1 MHRLTFAFAIAVLV
15 AGSCPA
21 LFAQPAPD
29 QLTGAWDSDFGWVT
43 LDTRKSG
50 VVFGHWV
57 QSATKKGLI
66 TAGAFAPRTR
76 TLTFTLTQP
85 WNGEKGSATFT
96 LSADGSKLDGT
107 WKHSSGAGKWQMTR
121 VRGTTLDEQVDS
133 ILVNAGVK
141 ANEPGMAVLV
151 VQDGKTVVERC
162 LGMGN
167 VAAGRPL
174 TPTTAFELA
183 SVSKIITA
191 QAVMIAHDRGLLNV
205 ADDVRK
211 YVPELPVY
219 DPGRPITLKHL
230 LDHSSGLPDYLA
242 FDYPKGADKRFVGLE
257 DYAPAFAAQKAKF
270 PARFAP
276 GAKYEYGNVNY
287 MLLAL
292 TVERVAKKSFG
303 TFLKD
308 EVFKPLGM
316 TTAFT
321 YEHPDAVPVDPKLG
335 YAGAVAYR
343 ADKGGYRPNRTMPPA
358 GNEFVLTCGDGY
370 LFASLS
376 DLAKWDAGWRKGG
389 LVRPDTLRLASLV
402 MPTRD
407 GKTASHGYVVNGR
420 GQLESLS
427 KGGSNSG
434 TRTTYTYDAGT
445 GRTIVTLCNRGD
457 MDVAAIAD
465 SLERLFTARQYK
477 GK

>member
-1 MHRLTFAFAIAVLV
+1 MHRLPFHFTVITFLV
-15 AGSCPA
+15 GSCPV
-21 LFAQPAPD
+21 LFAQPTSEE
-29 QLTGAWDSDFGWVT
+29 LTGAWDSDFGWVT

-57 QSATKKGLI
+57 QSATKKGYI
-66 TAGAFAPRTR
+66 TGGTFAPRTR
-76 TLTFTLTQP
+76 TLTFFLTQP

-96 LSADGSKLDGT
+96 LSADGSKLKGV
-107 WKHSSGAGKWQMTR
+107 WKHSSGSGKWQMTR
-121 VRGTTLDEQVDS
+121 VRGTTLDERIDS
-133 ILVNAGVK
+133 ILMNAGIK
-141 ANEPGMAVLV
+141 ANQPGMAVAV

-162 LGMGN
+162 LGTAN

-174 TPTTAFELA
+174 TPTTVFELA

-205 ADDVRK
+205 GSDVRK

-219 DPGRPITLKHL
+219 DSSRPITIKHL
-230 LDHSSGLPDYLA
+230 LDHSSGLPNYLE
-242 FDYPKGADKRFVGLE
+242 FDYPQGADKRFVGLE
-257 DYAPAFAAQKAKF
+257 NYAPAFAAQKAKF

-276 GAKYEYGNVNY
+276 GAQYEYSNVNY

-292 TVERVAKKSFG
+292 TVQRVAKKSFG

-321 YEHPDAVPVDPKLG
+321 YEHPDAVPLDPKLG
-335 YAGAVAYR
+335 YAGAVAYY
-343 ADKGGYRPNRTMPPA
+343 ADKGGYKPNRTMPPA

-370 LFASLS
+370 LFASLR
-376 DLAKWDAGWRKGG
+376 DLVKWDAGWRKGG
-389 LVRPDTLRLASLV
+389 LVRPDTLRLASVV
-402 MPTRD
+402 MTTRD
-407 GKTASHGYVVNGR
+407 GQTASHGYAVDGQGR
-420 GQLESLS
+420 LESLS
-427 KGGSNSG
+427 KGGSNGG
-434 TRTTYTYDAGT
+434 TRTYYTYDAGT
-445 GRTIVTLCNRGD
+445 DRTIITLCNRGD
-457 MDVAAIAD
+457 MHAAVVD